1 MECLFPVVQDE
12 ENAGVR
18 TLFNRPCGYCE
29 ACRLTYRQTW
39 AARIQLEAQCHA
51 ENIFVTLTYD
61 QDHLPDPPQLVP
73 DHLSAFVKRLR
84 ARFAPLQ
91 FRFFACGE
99 YGSRTLRPHYHVVLF
114 GLPCNAEVGDRCL
127 VRGALVTFRYLSLV
141 QRVHLMSP
149 SMCARIFPTMTS
161 YLKVISV
168 SSRG

>member
-91 FRFFACGE
+91 FRFFACVNMVPARFV
-99 YGSRTLRPHYHVVLF
+99 RTIMSCYLGFRAMRRLR
-114 GLPCNAEVGDRCL
+114 DRCL

-149 SMCARIFPTMTS
+149 SMCARIF
-161 YLKVISV
+161 
-168 SSRG
+168 RR